1 MYHCKVKTVLS
12 RIVFISCLLFACCD
26 NHNLLAQSA
35 FLPLQSESNHYLSRL
50 EILSGKISDEIHF
63 SSAPFLRSSVVRYI
77 DSLRLHMPYVIEEE
91 SKNVNYLL
99 TDNDEWS
106 GDSVAISRKPLL
118 KIFYRDKASLY
129 QYRSDDFMVKVNPV
143 FEFAVG
149 AESAS
154 DETLFINTR
163 GIDVR
168 GWIAKKVGYYFYL
181 TENQARYPL
190 YVRERTDSFGAV
202 PYAGYYKNYK
212 TTGRGLLRCERIF
225 RCNGCKIHH
234 HTIRA

>member
-118 KIFYRDKASLY
+118 KIFYRDGLNHVGWNNYSQVNLKYRNEVYCRKRTMSEPAKA
-129 QYRSDDFMVKVNPV
+129 VTV
-143 FEFAVG
+143 A
-149 AESAS
+149 
-154 DETLFINTR
+154 
-163 GIDVR
+163 
-168 GWIAKKVGYYFYL
+168 IA
-181 TENQARYPL
+181 
-190 YVRERTDSFGAV
+190 DSTV
-202 PYAGYYKNYK
+202 VVDSSKQ
-212 TTGRGLLRCERIF
+212 
-225 RCNGCKIHH
+225 
-234 HTIRA
+234 